1 MIIRA
6 NLSVC
11 TLRLSIKWEF
21 EFSIAYNFADSEST
35 LIWCCD
41 NVNIRVITDWRI
53 SSCPRRIEVVRN
65 VCDIAQYQE
74 FNEWTTCT
82 STSNTRSALSH
93 SVVEGILQLILVI
106 LREGQ
111 IVSEVRNIT
120 NVEVVLVISGKQK
133 GRMLGVD
140 VYILDTIIDKGR
152 IRNCCCSNAKCKLSR
167 SDNIINEE
175 RSVELVTLESF
186 GKENIVF
193 FVEVRSIRCEIHLI
207 SPNTTSHDDVFL
219 KTCCHTNLLNRRK
232 TRDLNRLL
240 IFCQSDI
247 ISIDTNNVV
256 RNEVRSR
263 MDLQDLNAVVVTLVI
278 THQTGL
284 KTNCLRS

>member
-1 MIIRA
+1 MIISA
-6 NLSVC
+6 NFSVC

-65 VCDIAQYQE
+65 VCDIAQHQE
-74 FNEWTTCT
+74 FNEWISCT
-82 STSNTRSALSH
+82 STCDTRSAISY
-93 SVVEGILQLILVI
+93 SIIEGILQLILVI

-111 IVSEVRNIT
+111 IVSEVGRIANI
-120 NVEVVLVISGKQK
+120 EVVLVISGKQK
-133 GRMLGVD
+133 GRMLSID
-140 VYILDTIIDKGR
+140 VYILNAIVDKPR
-152 IRNCCCSNAKCKLSR
+152 IGHCCCPNAKCKLSR

-175 RSVELVTLESF
+175 RSIILITLESF
-186 GKENIVF
+186 GEENIVCF
-193 FVEVRSIRCEIHLI
+193 IEVRSIRCEIHLI

-219 KTCCHTNLLNRRK
+219 KTCCYTNFLDRRK
-232 TRDLNRLL
+232 PRDLNRLL

-247 ISIDTNNVV
+247 TTIDTNNVI
-256 RNEVRSR
+256 RNVVRSR
-263 MDLQDLNAVVVTLVI
+263 MDFQDLNAVVITLVI

-284 KTNCLRS
+284 ETNCFRS

>member
-1 MIIRA
+1 M
-6 NLSVC
+6 
-11 TLRLSIKWEF
+11 LSI
-21 EFSIAYNFADSEST
+21 
-35 LIWCCD
+35 
-41 NVNIRVITDWRI
+41 
-53 SSCPRRIEVVRN
+53 
-65 VCDIAQYQE
+65 
-74 FNEWTTCT
+74 
-82 STSNTRSALSH
+82 
-93 SVVEGILQLILVI
+93 
-106 LREGQ
+106 
-111 IVSEVRNIT
+111 
-120 NVEVVLVISGKQK
+120 
-133 GRMLGVD
+133 D
-140 VYILDTIIDKGR
+140 VYILDAIIDKRR
-152 IRNCCCSNAKCKLSR
+152 IGHCCCPNTKCKLSR
-167 SDNIINEE
+167 SDNIVNEE

-263 MDLQDLNAVVVTLVI
+263 MDLQNLNAVVVTLVI